1 MKGHELIVCKSYKI
15 VANLSQNA
23 SQYQC
28 RVTKKLQVKKLAHF
42 WYMQTTSY
50 FSAIFNF
57 LKASL
62 RLNMKF
68 TNFN

>member
-28 RVTKKLQVKKLAHF
+28 RVTKKLQVKKL
-42 WYMQTTSY
+42 YSPLL
-50 FSAIFNF
+50 IFADHILLF
-57 LKASL
+57 
-62 RLNMKF
+62 RYI
-68 TNFN
+68 